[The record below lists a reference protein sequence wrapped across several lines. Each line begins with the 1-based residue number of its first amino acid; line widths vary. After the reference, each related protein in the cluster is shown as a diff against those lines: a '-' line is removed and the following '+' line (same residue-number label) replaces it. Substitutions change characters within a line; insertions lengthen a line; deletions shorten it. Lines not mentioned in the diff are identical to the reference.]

1 MQQFLKCINFS
12 QHCTFV
18 TFPPWAGNKIDAL
31 MCEIVP
37 IAENLLDLEGKA
49 GRMISFSPGMGLQA
63 FHC

>member
-1 MQQFLKCINFS
+1 MQQSLKCINFS
-12 QHCTFV
+12 QHCT
-18 TFPPWAGNKIDAL
+18 WAGNKIDAL

>member
-1 MQQFLKCINFS
+1 LKCINFG

-18 TFPPWAGNKIDAL
+18 TFPPWAGNKSDGSL

-49 GRMISFSPGMGLQA
+49 GRMMLFSPGMGLRA